1 MFKEMRRNDRQ
12 FTDEEARKILID
24 GEYGVLSTQG
34 ASGYAY
40 GVPLSYAYKDNKIFF
55 HCALEGLK
63 VDNINYNNKVS
74 FCVVGK
80 TMVLPDKFSALYEST
95 IAYGI
100 ASEVSGQ
107 EKQEALMTLIE
118 KYSPEFMEAGR
129 KYAMN
134 SGDITKVYKIEIEH
148 LTGKGRK

>member
-12 FTDEEARKILID
+12 FTDEEARKVLAN
-24 GEYGVLSTQG
+24 GEYGVLSMQ
-34 ASGYAY
+34 SENGYAY
-40 GVPLSYAYKDNKIFF
+40 GVPLSYAYKENKVFF

-63 VDNINYNNKVS
+63 VENIKYNNKVS
-74 FCVVGK
+74 FCVVGR
-80 TMVLPDKFSALYEST
+80 TMVLPDKFSTLYESV

-107 EKQEALMTLIE
+107 EKQEALMALVE
-118 KYSPEFMEAGR
+118 KYSPEFREAGH

-148 LTGKGRK
+148 LTGKGRR

>member
-1 MFKEMRRNDRQ
+1 MRRNDRQ
-12 FTDEEARKILID
+12 FTDEETIKVLVE
-24 GEYGVLSTQG
+24 GEYGVLSTLG
-34 ASGYAY
+34 SNGYAY
-40 GVPLSYAYKDNKIFF
+40 GVPLSYAYKENKIFF

-74 FCVVGK
+74 FCVVGR
-80 TMVLPDKFSALYEST
+80 TEVLSDKFSTLYESA

-107 EKQEALMTLIE
+107 EKQEALMALVE

-129 KYAMN
+129 KYAMS

-148 LTGKGRK
+148 LTGKGRR